1 MSNKVIFFDAVNIFV
16 VSKGKTTNAKIS
28 DGSTNVVQTYTFS
41 LEQYMYVKSNA
52 KVSMKEF
59 FKLDKANCLDCP
71 FSGNSGNGQCYTH
84 APVQYWGFLSMIRS
98 INDSDLTIL
107 NNDKIN
113 KILAMSKD
121 TFIRFGSYGEPS
133 LMPIY
138 LVDSMTKVS
147 KGWTG
152 YTHQYSKD
160 WAKNYKD
167 YFMASIESATEK
179 TEWRAFRVL
188 VNNDNQSN
196 AVQCPASVEGGKQSN
211 CAKCG
216 LCSGLLGKGTKDVKI
231 LQH

>member
-1 MSNKVIFFDAVNIFV
+1 MSNKVIFFDATNIFV

-28 DGSTNVVQTYTFS
+28 DGSKLVQTYTFS
-41 LEQYMYVKSNA
+41 LEQYMYIKSNQKA
-52 KVSMKEF
+52 SLKEF

-71 FSGNSGNGQCYTH
+71 FSGNSGNAKCYTH
-84 APVQYWGFLSMIRS
+84 KFMQFSGFVSMLRS
-98 INDSDLTIL
+98 IKDEDLTIL
-107 NNDKIN
+107 NDSKVT

-133 LMPIY
+133 LMPIG
-138 LVDSMTKVS
+138 LVQSMTSVS

-152 YTHQYSKD
+152 YTHQYAKD
-160 WAKNYKD
+160 WASDYKD
-167 YFMASIESATEK
+167 FFMASIESEIEK

-188 VNNDNQSN
+188 GTDTKQSN
-196 AVQCPASVEGGKQSN
+196 ATQCPASKEGGNVSN

-216 LCSGLLGKGTKDVKI
+216 LCSGLMGKGTKDVKI